1 MAEKKV
7 KLTESSMRGYTG
19 HLFMTSFKDG
29 VAVSPVSQRK
39 QERILA
45 TVRSE
50 VVGNTPENPKPTPEK
65 ADDSGE

>member
-7 KLTESSMRGYTG
+7 KLTERSMRGYTG
-19 HLFMTSFKDG
+19 HLFMTGFKDG
-29 VAVSPVSQRK
+29 VTVSPVSQRK
-39 QERILA
+39 QERILS

-50 VVGNTPENPKPTPEK
+50 LVADTVKKPEPEK